1 MHIRLGDPQGDKSL
15 DVLFL
20 VDEKTGIIDIFSMID
35 EYCDGMDCESHRDRR
50 IASKAAC

>member
-1 MHIRLGDPQGDKSL
+1 MHIRLGDPQGDESL

-35 EYCDGMDCESHRDRR
+35 EYC
-50 IASKAAC
+50 